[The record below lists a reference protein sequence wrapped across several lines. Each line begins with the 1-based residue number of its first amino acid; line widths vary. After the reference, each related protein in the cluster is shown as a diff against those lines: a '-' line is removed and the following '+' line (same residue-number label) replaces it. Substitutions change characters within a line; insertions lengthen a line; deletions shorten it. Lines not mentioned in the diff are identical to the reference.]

1 MTTEALIVELDA
13 KTQKMDAKLKAATKR
28 LDELDGGAKK
38 ADSSLAKMGKAA
50 GVAGNVMLKTA
61 AGAAALGA
69 AVTAMVV
76 SSAKGRRE
84 LELLST
90 QAKTSVDDFQAL
102 SFATGQFGINAEQI
116 ADISKDVSDKV
127 GEFARDATG
136 PFQDFANQMRLTKRQ
151 AKDLAIEFQDL
162 SSEQVIGRMVQMM
175 EGAGTSGDQMTQ
187 VLESMGNDLS
197 KLKPLF
203 SDNAKELEKLKD
215 GFNEINKSLQITDL
229 QAEKLQKVSKS
240 YDLMTA
246 SIGNATTAVSAT
258 LAPVMDDFFNDVIE
272 IVPIATQAIINFLNS
287 FQDPAN
293 INKEN
298 DVVEQIKASK
308 EEIAKLQSA
317 YDLVLKTRIENA
329 NAINVLTTT
338 DERNQAL
345 AYETEVKRLQGL
357 EDQLALLKKIKEEK
371 AIADAEILAGGKIGG
386 ESGAGVSTGGELG
399 DLQSKEIEALK
410 DRFKTEEELLLQKFE
425 LEQELINREV
435 ESKVERDELL
445 LALALETGDKL
456 LSIKEDQLSKEQAII
471 DKEKKKKKKLDDLLD
486 KQTEDRAKKDDKM
499 ARDGMALASI
509 VFEDNKA
516 VASGIAFVNTAQGIT
531 KALASQDYVGA
542 ALTAAMGATQIAAIN
557 SSSKGGGST
566 PSVSSSAP
574 ASTQQ
579 ENFSPETSSLEL
591 SEVSEG
597 SAQTINVVFST
608 DDGQTFFEAVGQGVE
623 ENQRQGR

>member
-1 MTTEALIVELDA
+1 MSTESLIVELDA
-13 KTQKMDAKLKAATKR
+13 KTQKMDAKLKASTKR

-38 ADSSLAKMGKAA
+38 ADSSLAKMGKVA

-61 AGAAALGA
+61 AAAAALGA

-136 PFQDFANQMRLTKRQ
+136 PFQDFANQMKLTKNQ
-151 AKDLAIEFQDL
+151 AKDLAVEFQDM

-175 EGAGTSGDQMTQ
+175 QGAGASGDQMTQ

-203 SDNAKELEKLKD
+203 TDNAAELKKLKD
-215 GFNEINKSLQITDL
+215 GFNEINKSLKITDL

-246 SIGNATTAVSAT
+246 SFGSATTAISGT
-258 LAPVMDDFFNDVIE
+258 LAPIMDDFFNDVIK
-272 IVPIATQAIINFLNS
+272 IVPVATQAIINFLNS
-287 FQDPAN
+287 FQDPAD

-298 DVVEQIKASK
+298 DVLEQIKASK
-308 EEIAKLQSA
+308 EEIVKLQSA
-317 YDLVLKTRIENA
+317 YDRVTQTRIESA
-329 NAINVLTTT
+329 NALNVLTTT

-345 AYETEVKRLQGL
+345 AFEVEVERLEGL
-357 EDQLALLKKIKEEK
+357 ENQLKVLKKIREEK
-371 AIADAEILAGGKIGG
+371 AIADAEKLTGGQIGG
-386 ESGAGVSTGGELG
+386 ESGDDVSPDAGE
-399 DLQSKEIEALK
+399 LQSKELEAIK

-425 LEQELINREV
+425 LEQELIEREV

-456 LSIKEDQLSKEQAII
+456 LAIKSEQMSKEQKLK
-471 DKEKKKKKKLDDLLD
+471 DKDQKKQDKLDKLLD
-486 KQTEDRAKKDDKM
+486 KQAKENAKRDDQLAKG
-499 ARDGMALASI
+499 GMALAAV

-516 VASGIAFVNTAQGIT
+516 VASGIALVNTAQGIT
-531 KALASQDYVGA
+531 KALASQDYAGA
-542 ALTAAMGATQIAAIN
+542 ALTAVMGATQIAAIN
-557 SSSKGGGST
+557 SASKGGG
-566 PSVSSSAP
+566 
-574 ASTQQ
+574 
-579 ENFSPETSSLEL
+579 
-591 SEVSEG
+591 
-597 SAQTINVVFST
+597 
-608 DDGQTFFEAVGQGVE
+608 
-623 ENQRQGR
+623 

>member
-1 MTTEALIVELDA
+1 MSTESLIIELDA
-13 KTQKMDAKLKAATKR
+13 QTKKMDAKIKSATKR
-28 LDELDGGAKK
+28 LDELDGGVKK
-38 ADSSLAKMGKAA
+38 ADSSLLKFGKVA
-50 GVAGNVMLKTA
+50 GVAGQVLVKTA
-61 AGAAALGA
+61 ASALALSA

-90 QAKTSVDDFQAL
+90 QAKTSVDDFQSL

-136 PFQDFANQMRLTKRQ
+136 PFQDFANQMKLTKNQ

-162 SSEQVIGRMVQMM
+162 SSEQVIGRMVSMM
-175 EGAGTSGDQMTQ
+175 EEAGASGDQMTQ

-197 KLKPLF
+197 RLKPLF
-203 SDNAKELEKLKD
+203 ADNAAELKKLKD

-272 IVPIATQAIINFLNS
+272 IVPVATQAIINFLNS
-287 FQDPAN
+287 FQDPEN

-298 DVVEQIKASK
+298 DVLEQIKASK
-308 EEIAKLQSA
+308 EEIIKLQDA
-317 YDLVLKTRIENA
+317 YDRVSQIRIESA
-329 NAINVLTTT
+329 NALNVLTTT
-338 DERNQAL
+338 DERNQA
-345 AYETEVKRLQGL
+345 AAFEVEVKRLKGL
-357 EDQLALLKKIKEEK
+357 EDQLLVLKKIREEK
-371 AIADAEILAGGKIGG
+371 DIADAEILTGGQIGG
-386 ESGAGVSTGGELG
+386 ETGDGVSTGTG
-399 DLQSKEIEALK
+399 DLQSKELEAIK
-410 DRFKTEEELLLQKFE
+410 NRFKTEEELLLNKFD

-445 LALALETGDKL
+445 LALAVETGDKL
-456 LSIKEDQLSKEQAII
+456 LAIKDNQLSKEQKIK
-471 DKEKKKKKKLDDLLD
+471 DKEQKKQGKLNKILD
-486 KQTEDRAKKDDKM
+486 KQAKDDAARDDKL

-516 VASGIAFVNTAQGIT
+516 VASGIALVNTAQGIT
-531 KALASQDYVGA
+531 EALSTQDYAGA
-542 ALTAAMGATQIAAIN
+542 ALTAVMGATQIAAIN
-557 SSSKGGGST
+557 SASKGGGST

-574 ASTQQ
+574 SSTPQQ
-579 ENFSPETSSLEL
+579 DNFTPETSSLEL
-591 SEVSEG
+591 SESGEG

-608 DDGQTFFEAVGQGVE
+608 DDGSDFFDMVGQSIA
-623 ENQRQGR
+623 ENNRQGR